1 MDVGKMKKT
10 SPPSL
15 PKKKSA
21 TAKTVL
27 VLKLLHYNNNKIE
40 ETLCASM
47 HDPDI
52 DQTNVLYEA

>member
-1 MDVGKMKKT
+1 MKKT
-10 SPPSL
+10 SPTPSQKN
-15 PKKKSA
+15 KK
-21 TAKTVL
+21 VL

-40 ETLCASM
+40 KTLRASM